1 MLIVVAI
8 GDTKCVLVDGD
19 TREMKRVAAAAAAS
33 VISHDLCDF
42 CPLLQQFCVFRL

>member
-1 MLIVVAI
+1 MLIVMAI

-19 TREMKRVAAAAAAS
+19 TPEMKRVVAAAAA

-42 CPLLQQFCVFRL
+42 CPLLQQFCVFRV